1 MTVDARLQDWLQT
14 AGHQVRRRVRIIMLL
29 DAADYAV
36 ITPIPL
42 PRFHALAFLADVLSP
57 IYNFVPLTG
66 RIMKRRTGPYFPDL
80 QWEVDRLIG
89 LNLVLPQGLK
99 PVIDGDRAHI
109 DAAITLHRAFA
120 HEVLQLV
127 YSDQQ
132 FSHYRNFFRELAG
145 ALSNI
150 DDQELD
156 AATQSDITWRAG
168 HTGAVI
174 DYAEWRAKNFSS
186 LSTQRLEDMT
196 ATSLGIRKVTLS
208 PGAKLNLY
216 VQFLRRAVD
225 G

>member
-1 MTVDARLQDWLQT
+1 
-14 AGHQVRRRVRIIMLL
+14 MLL

-36 ITPIPL
+36 ISPIPL

-57 IYNFVPLTG
+57 IYHFVPLSG
-66 RIMKRRTGPYFPDL
+66 RIMKRRTGPYYPDL

-89 LNLVLPQGLK
+89 LNLVAPHSLQ
-99 PVIDGDRAHI
+99 PVIEDFSAHI
-109 DAAITLHRAFA
+109 NATIALQRPYA
-120 HEVLQLV
+120 HDLLQLI

-132 FSHYRNFFRELAG
+132 FSQYKEFFRELAG

-156 AATQSDITWRAG
+156 AATHADATWSAG
-168 HTGAVI
+168 HAGAVI
-174 DYAEWRAKNFSS
+174 DYAEWRASNYSS
-186 LSTQRLEDMT
+186 MSTKRLEDMT
-196 ATSLGIRKVTLS
+196 AESLGIHSITLS

-216 VQFLRRAVD
+216 AQFLRRAVD